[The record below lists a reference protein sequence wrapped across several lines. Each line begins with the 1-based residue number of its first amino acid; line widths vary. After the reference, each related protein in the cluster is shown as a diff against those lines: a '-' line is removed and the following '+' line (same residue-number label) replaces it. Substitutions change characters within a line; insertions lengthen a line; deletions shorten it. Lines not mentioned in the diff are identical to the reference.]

1 MAVKKKATTKKK
13 TAKKKVAKKKATKKK
28 AVEKKAEDKSKILK
42 KEPLRHTKW
51 NDSYLH
57 VIENLF
63 RGGRTVNDICLA
75 FKISERTFYNWK
87 KEFFTEEVLQS
98 MKDWKAGA
106 DAAVMSA
113 LYRNAVGRTESISKD
128 ILDDD
133 GNVIGTEVEVME
145 IKGDVRA
152 QQYWLN
158 NRQRDKWSDKPE
170 PVEGEGSGKKTIG
183 FNFKEEADPI

>member
-1 MAVKKKATTKKK
+1 MTAKKKATSKKK

-28 AVEKKAEDKSKILK
+28 AVKKKSPLK
-42 KEPLRHTKW
+42 KEPCRQTKW
-51 NDSYLH
+51 NDSYLP

-63 RGGRTVNDICLA
+63 RGGRTVLDVCLA
-75 FKISERTFYNWK
+75 FRISERTFYNWK
-87 KEFFTEEVLQS
+87 NEYFSEETLQS
-98 MKDWKAGA
+98 MEDWKKDA
-106 DAAVMSA
+106 DREVMSS
-113 LYRNAVGRTESISKD
+113 LYRNAKGSIETVTKD
-128 ILDDD
+128 IYDED
-133 GNVIGTEVEVME
+133 GNVIGTEVSTVE

-170 PVEGEGSGKKTIG
+170 PVEGEGGGKKTIG